1 MEISIYQINIERD
14 KDRVAFY
21 GMEDLM
27 ELRGGDRIDCSIYD
41 AVYSGAVECNNLEDV
56 YKMFNLDH
64 PDGYRGRSLSVSD
77 IVEVKSAKDVVPG
90 YYFCDNFGF
99 QKIAFTAP
107 EMPEQATMRVLLV
120 EPGKLAKE
128 AFIGTSLES
137 MQAVVEGDIE
147 QFMPFEDEVAIICNE
162 EGKINEKQL
171 NRAVYA
177 EPEQT
182 ELSYRELFSKFR
194 EAEQNGKHI
203 SGFIVFTEDSFDKPY
218 PLEARTYAV
227 SSNNK
232 AFQPNMGGYS
242 IYGSSLDGAD
252 VCVRL
257 DNYLEAERGEKDGWR
272 IEKCYT
278 QEDSKEMAD
287 IIAGKFFVCA
297 APSDSDIFEGLSDKQ
312 MQKYMK
318 LFRYPEQF
326 FRIDNEIKAVKFN
339 PDKNKDYER

>member
-1 MEISIYQINIERD
+1 MVISIYQINIERD

-21 GMEDLM
+21 GLEDLTEM
-27 ELRGGDRIDCSIYD
+27 KGEIKLDSSIYD
-41 AVYSGAVECNNLEDV
+41 GVYSGEVDCSSLEDV
-56 YKMFNLDH
+56 CQMFNLDH
-64 PDGYRGRSLSVSD
+64 LSEYRGRSLSVSD
-77 IVEVKSAKDVVPG
+77 IVEVKSAENVDSG
-90 YYFCDNFGF
+90 FYFCDSFGF
-99 QKIAFTAP
+99 QKVEFTPLEKP
-107 EMPEQATMRVLLV
+107 EKATMRVLLV

-128 AFIGTSLES
+128 AFIGTSLED
-137 MQAVVEGDIE
+137 MQKVVEGDIE

-162 EGKINEKQL
+162 EGKMNGMQL

-182 ELSYRELFSKFR
+182 ELSYGELVLQFR
-194 EAEQNGKHI
+194 EAEKNGKHI

-218 PLEARTYAV
+218 PIEARTYVV

-232 AFQPNMGGYS
+232 AFQPNMGSYS

-257 DNYLEAERGEKDGWR
+257 ENYMEAECGGHDGWK

-278 QEDSKEMAD
+278 QEDAKEMLD

-297 APSDSDIFEGLSDKQ
+297 APSDSEHFKGLSDEQ

-318 LFRYPEQF
+318 MFRNPEQF
-326 FRIDNEIKAVKFN
+326 FRMNNEIKAVQYN
-339 PDKNKDYER
+339 PEKNKENER

>member
-1 MEISIYQINIERD
+1 MEISIYQINIEHD

-27 ELRGGDRIDCSIYD
+27 ELKGGEEIDSSIYD
-41 AVYSGAVECNNLEDV
+41 AVYSGVVECSNLEDV
-56 YKMFNLDH
+56 YRMFNLNH

-77 IVEVKSAKDVVPG
+77 IVEVKSAKDVDPG
-90 YYFCDNFGF
+90 FYFCDNFGF

-107 EMPEQATMRVLLV
+107 EMHEQATMRVLLV

-137 MQAVVEGDIE
+137 MQAVVDGDIE

-162 EGKINEKQL
+162 EGKINGMQL

-182 ELSYRELFSKFR
+182 ELSYKELVSKFR

-218 PLEARTYAV
+218 PIEARTYAV
-227 SSNNK
+227 SSNTK

-242 IYGSSLDGAD
+242 IYGSSLDGSD

-257 DNYLEAERGEKDGWR
+257 ENYMEAERGGKDGWK

-278 QEDSKEMAD
+278 QEDSKEMVD
-287 IIAGKFFVCA
+287 IVAGKFFVCA
-297 APSDSDIFEGLSDKQ
+297 APSDSENFEGLSDKQ

-326 FRIDNEIKAVKFN
+326 FRINDEIKAVQFD
-339 PDKNKDYER
+339 PDKNKNYER